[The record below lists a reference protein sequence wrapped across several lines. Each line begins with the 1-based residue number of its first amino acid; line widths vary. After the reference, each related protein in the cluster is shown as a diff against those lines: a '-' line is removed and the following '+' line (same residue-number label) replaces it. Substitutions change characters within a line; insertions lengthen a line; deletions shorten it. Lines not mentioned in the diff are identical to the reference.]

1 MDCEI
6 QQNRKEE
13 EKMELSLE
21 EILDWC
27 REEKK
32 RFWEYMLYDD
42 MRERGISQE
51 ESFAYMESIFDTME
65 ETIKTYRQ
73 EKLSASGL
81 VGAEGG
87 KMEDYAK
94 TGDMLCGSFMGEA
107 MTTALKMAESNA
119 CMRRIVA
126 APTAGSCGVIPA
138 VLIPY
143 YHIKKTEKKEILK
156 ALYVTAGIGEVIAQ
170 RASISGA
177 EGGCQAEIGSAS
189 AMAAGALVYLQGGT
203 DEQICHAAALALK
216 GLLGLVCDPVAGLVE
231 IPCVKRNVLGCVN
244 AISCADMA
252 MAGIMSKIPPNEV
265 IDAMREVGSKMDNA
279 FRETAL
285 GGLAAT
291 RTGQEI
297 MQKLVSEE
305 QT

>member
-1 MDCEI
+1 MA
-6 QQNRKEE
+6 
-13 EKMELSLE
+13 LSLQ
-21 EILDWC
+21 EILAWC
-27 REEKK
+27 HEENK

-42 MRERGISQE
+42 MRERSVSE
-51 ESFAYMESIFDTME
+51 EETFAYMENIFDTME
-65 ETIKTYRQ
+65 HTVNTYRQ
-73 EKLSASGL
+73 DRLSASKL

-87 KMEDYAK
+87 KMETYLQNGK
-94 TGDMLCGSFMGEA
+94 PLCGTFMGEA
-107 MTTALKMAESNA
+107 MVTALKMAESNA

-143 YHIKKTEKKEILK
+143 YRLKKVEKEEILK
-156 ALYVTAGIGEVIAQ
+156 ALFVTAGIGEVISQ

-177 EGGCQAEIGSAS
+177 QGGCQAEIGSAS
-189 AMAAGALVYLQGGT
+189 AMAAGALVFLQGGS

-231 IPCVKRNVLGCVN
+231 VPCVKRNVLGCVN

-252 MAGIMSKIPPNEV
+252 MAGIESRIPPDEV
-265 IDAMREVGSKMDNA
+265 IDAMQEIGSKMDA
-279 FRETAL
+279 SLRETAL

-291 RTGQEI
+291 KSGCEI
-297 MQKLVSEE
+297 ASKIMGD
-305 QT
+305 